1 MDNFEKAIL
10 VIAGLAIGAV
20 AVYFYMRS
28 KVLPTASYTLKT
40 YNNVEEWEILK
51 DNDGRVKG
59 VRVHRDAK
67 ETA

>member
-20 AVYFYMRS
+20 AVYFYMKS

-40 YNNVEEWEILK
+40 YNNVEDWEIVK
-51 DNDGRVKG
+51 DVDGRVRG
-59 VRVHRDAK
+59 VRVHRSAK
-67 ETA
+67 EAA

>member
-20 AVYFYMRS
+20 AVYFYMKS
-28 KVLPTASYTLKT
+28 KAPAMATYTLKT
-40 YNNVEEWEILK
+40 YNNTEEWDIIK
-51 DNDGRVKG
+51 DSEGRVRG